1 MGAYALH
8 NGLERN
14 FPVQMGAAVITLPA
28 TEASPISVAQ
38 VNSKTI

>member
-14 FPVQMGAAVITLPA
+14 FPVQMGAAVITLP
-28 TEASPISVAQ
+28 EASPISVAQ